1 MESLDE
7 KKPTKYVSLY
17 IFMCICAYAIIQLSK
32 ISDCSNLTK
41 SSMDSYRLLQTA
53 DFSLFKYAPQ
63 YFQKSIESYNQF
75 HNIFRIFRIFRSFP
89 FTGSETMGDYYL

>member
-1 MESLDE
+1 MESLNE
-7 KKPTKYVSLY
+7 KTPTKYVSLY